1 MADISLPSPR
11 IVTPRSEFVWGAAAA
26 LAAVTIWA
34 LWIVGTRHAVQHS
47 LDPAAIALLRY
58 AVPALVFLGVGLRV
72 GLRPRGVSWGLLA
85 LMLGSGT
92 PYFIVVA
99 TGMRFAPAADAG
111 PLLPGTMPLFV
122 AVILA
127 VWFREG
133 LGAARIVGLIL
144 IAAGIAA
151 IGGSGLLDTASGAW
165 RGHILFVLGAF
176 LWALYTVAFKRSG
189 MTATEAVAVVSLWS
203 TLLVLPW
210 GGPALIQAMT
220 EGHWRDLA
228 LQTLLQGVLS
238 GVIAH
243 VLYGL
248 AIVRL
253 GASRGA
259 AFVALMPAM
268 AAVFAI
274 PLLGEIPTTAAVLGV
289 VATGLGVA
297 LAAGVFNRTEA

>member
-1 MADISLPSPR
+1 MADISLSLPR
-11 IVTPRSEFVWGAAAA
+11 SLDRRSEFAWGAAAA

-34 LWIVGTRHAVQHS
+34 LWIVGTRHAVQHA
-47 LDPAAIALLRY
+47 LDPSAIALLRY
-58 AVPALVFLGVGLRV
+58 AVPALVFLGVALRTGLK
-72 GLRPRGVSWGLLA
+72 PRGVSWRLLA
-85 LMLGSGT
+85 LMLGSGA

-122 AVILA
+122 AVISA
-127 VWFREG
+127 IWFRERLGG
-133 LGAARIVGLIL
+133 LRIAGLLL

-151 IGGSGLLDTASGAW
+151 IGGLGILDAASGAW
-165 RGHILFVLGAF
+165 RGHLLFVLGAL
-176 LWALYTVAFKRSG
+176 LWALYTIAFKRSG
-189 MTATEAVAVVSLWS
+189 LSATEAVAVVSLCS

-210 GGPALIQAMT
+210 GGPALVHAMT
-220 EGHWRDLA
+220 EGYWRDLA
-228 LQTLLQGVLS
+228 LQTLLQGVFS
-238 GVIAH
+238 GVVAH
-243 VLYGL
+243 VLYGH

-259 AFVALMPAM
+259 AFVALMPAL

-289 VATGLGVA
+289 IASGLGVA
-297 LAAGVFNRTEA
+297 LAAGVFGRTRT